1 MLVGHYT
8 DGISMR
14 IKLGK
19 LFVKRIYANKI
30 VPYLNFW
37 QVTVVFDVYYKIKGK
52 FVPQTC
58 NVYINSFK
66 YFKFILNAIPA
77 CRLPLL
83 KIHVTI
89 LLFLIFFLL

>member
-37 QVTVVFDVYYKIKGK
+37 QVTVVFDVYCKIKGK

-58 NVYINSFK
+58 NICILTHLS
-66 YFKFILNAIPA
+66 ILN
-77 CRLPLL
+77 
-83 KIHVTI
+83 
-89 LLFLIFFLL
+89 LF

>member
-8 DGISMR
+8 DGTSMH

-30 VPYLNFW
+30 IPCLNFL
-37 QVTVVFDVYYKIKGK
+37 QVTVVFDVCYKIKGK

-58 NVYINSFK
+58 NI
-66 YFKFILNAIPA
+66 
-77 CRLPLL
+77 
-83 KIHVTI
+83 
-89 LLFLIFFLL
+89 